1 MSRRARDGIP
11 LLLTALRAALGPVVV
26 AMSLVA
32 PSRLAFGACLVIA
45 FLSDVF
51 DGIIARRL
59 GIATPALRRLD
70 SIADTVF
77 YVGATFAVW
86 QLFPSAITD
95 RWLALSV
102 LVGLEGVRYMF
113 DWVKFRREAS
123 YHMWSSKLWGIALF
137 AGFFS
142 LLAMGQ
148 GGVMVDAAVYVG
160 IVADLEGLAISV
172 VMRTW
177 QSDIPSLVHVF
188 RLRNLGR
195 N

>member
-1 MSRRARDGIP
+1 MA
-11 LLLTALRAALGPVVV
+11 
-26 AMSLVA
+26 A
-32 PSRLAFGACLVIA
+32 PSRLAFGVCLVGA

-77 YVGATFAVW
+77 YVGATYAVW
-86 QLFPSAITD
+86 QLFRSAITA
-95 RWLALSV
+95 RWLPLSV

-113 DWVKFRREAS
+113 DLVKFRREAS

-148 GGVMVDAAVYVG
+148 DGVMADAAVYVG
-160 IVADLEGLAISV
+160 IVADIEGLAISV

-177 QSDIPSLVHVF
+177 QSDIPSLVHAF
-188 RLRNLGR
+188 RLRNVGR

>member
-1 MSRRARDGIP
+1 MSRRALNSVP

-26 AMSLVA
+26 VLSMAA
-32 PSRLAFGACLVIA
+32 PSRLAFGVCLVGA

-77 YVGATFAVW
+77 YVGATYAVW
-86 QLFPSAITD
+86 QLFRSAITA
-95 RWLALSV
+95 RWLPLSV

-113 DWVKFRREAS
+113 DLVKFRREAS

-148 GGVMVDAAVYVG
+148 DGVMADAAVYVG
-160 IVADLEGLAISV
+160 IVADIEGLAISV

-177 QSDIPSLVHVF
+177 QSDIPSLVHAF
-188 RLRNLGR
+188 RLRNVGR